1 MKIAVMGKIHIDGL
15 EILKKANLKY
25 FEIYNFE
32 ESNLK
37 KELKD
42 VDAIILRTANLNSS
56 VLSCCKNLKIVSRHG
71 VGYDNVDLEYLNQE
85 QIGLGITSTSNAVS
99 VAEHVMTMLLY
110 LSRKINLSDQLTRNG
125 NFKQKNTLP
134 DFYELYE
141 KNILIFGFGRIG
153 KALAKRCMAFE
164 TNVYVCD
171 PFVDDKI
178 IKENGCYP
186 INKLEGLKIADCISI
201 HLPLNEKTKNF
212 ISYDDFKITKP
223 NLILINTSRGEI
235 INEEA
240 LYDVLNQNKI
250 SGAGLDVYNNEP
262 PLKDNPLFSLS
273 NTVLTPHNSA
283 LTLGCRKRMAI
294 ETFENILYY
303 LTGDQ
308 LLNKKNI
315 INNKII
321 GMN

>member
-1 MKIAVMGKIHIDGL
+1 MKIAVMGSIHENGWDLI
-15 EILKKANLKY
+15 KKN
-25 FEIYNFE
+25 NFE
-32 ESNLK
+32 AFEVTNFSNDSLK
-37 KELKD
+37 KELED
-42 VDAIILRTANLNSS
+42 VDGIAIRTAKLDKE
-56 VLSCCKNLKIVSRHG
+56 VLSNCKNLKIVSRHG
-71 VGYDNVDLEYLNQE
+71 VGYDNVDKNFLDKNR
-85 QIGLGITSTSNAVS
+85 IALGITGTANSVS

-283 LTLGCRKRMAI
+283 LTLECRKRMAI

-303 LTGDQ
+303 LTGDK